1 MSRTKDLAEMTG
13 GAGAGTSSAKV
24 LAALVLLCVA
34 GCKSKPA
41 VVDDAALTTTIQNQ
55 LTADNSINGQPV
67 QVAVSGGI
75 ATLSGSV
82 QNDAQRTIAARDAA
96 GVTGVK
102 EVVDNISVSAPPP
115 ASAAVNAP
123 APAPLN
129 ASSRKSEARLRS
141 QSEPPLQNNA
151 QTYNQTHEPAPV
163 ERIPPPQQAYVPPP
177 VQQAPP
183 PPPAPTFKTV
193 TVASGESIPVRITQ
207 TLDSAST
214 QQGDSFS
221 GVVSSDVLVD
231 GLVAIPA
238 GSAVAGHVD
247 EVKDAAHF
255 KGSASLTLSLASITR
270 RGEHLPVTTD
280 PYTVQGKGRGS
291 NTAEKVGGG
300 AAVGAILGGIF
311 GGGKGAAIGAAA
323 GGGTGAGV
331 NAVTRG
337 QQVQVAS
344 ETVVRF
350 RLQTPVT
357 VRVRT
362 DGGDRRDRG
371 NQPALQPGADHP

>member
-1 MSRTKDLAEMTG
+1 MGQKELLGETMSVA
-13 GAGAGTSSAKV
+13 AACTSYARV
-24 LAALVLLCVA
+24 LPALVLLCIA

-55 LTADNSINGQPV
+55 LTADNSIHGQPV
-67 QVAVSGGI
+67 QVAVSGGV
-75 ATLSGSV
+75 ATLSGTV
-82 QNDAQRTIAARDAA
+82 GNDAQRTIAARDAA

-102 EVVDNISVSAPPP
+102 EVVDNIAVSAPPP
-115 ASAAVNAP
+115 AGAAGNAP
-123 APAPLN
+123 IPAQVS
-129 ASSRKSEARLRS
+129 ASSRRTDAKVRS
-141 QSEPPLQNNA
+141 QLQQSPQSLA
-151 QTYNQTHEPAPV
+151 QTHEPAPV
-163 ERIPPPQQAYVPPP
+163 ERVAPPQQQAYVPPP

-193 TVASGESIPVRITQ
+193 TVATGESIPVRMTQ

-214 QQGDSFS
+214 QQGASFS

-238 GSAVAGHVD
+238 GSAVSGHVD
-247 EVKDAAHF
+247 DVKDAAHF

-270 RGEHLPVTTD
+270 RGEHIPVTTD

-331 NAVTRG
+331 NAITRG
-337 QQVQVAS
+337 QQVLVAS

-362 DGGDRRDRG
+362 DGGDRRERG
-371 NQPALQPGADHP
+371 DQPALQPATDHP

>member
-1 MSRTKDLAEMTG
+1 MTG
-13 GAGAGTSSAKV
+13 SRNCAETRSAAGAGSSSAKV

-41 VVDDAALTTTIQNQ
+41 VVDDAALTTTIQSQ

-96 GVTGVK
+96 GVAGVK
-102 EVVDNISVSAPPP
+102 EVVDNIAINTPAP
-115 ASAAVNAP
+115 ASAAVTMPPSAP
-123 APAPLN
+123 MSAP
-129 ASSRKSEARLRS
+129 SRKTEAKVRS
-141 QSEPPLQNNA
+141 QYQQPQNDA
-151 QTYNQTHEPAPV
+151 QTHEPAPV
-163 ERIPPPQQAYVPPP
+163 ERVSPAQQAYVPPP

-193 TVASGESIPVRITQ
+193 TVAAGESIPVRMTQ

-247 EVKDAAHF
+247 DVKDAAHF

-270 RGEHLPVTTD
+270 RGEHISLTTD

-331 NAVTRG
+331 NAVSRG

-371 NQPALQPGADHP
+371 NPSALQPGTDHP